1 MGSSGSSQSSQ
12 SSGSPRRSRRPSE
25 RTGLA
30 PASID
35 RWSRARQWLH
45 RARSDGHERNVLLMI
60 AKSTLAATIAWA
72 IAYYGMRAQAPA
84 FAPFSAVLM
93 MQVTVYQSVAQSLRY
108 LGAVVLGVALQ
119 GVFGFL
125 AGSDVLT
132 FALVALGA
140 LVIGRWP
147 RLGSQGSQVATA
159 AFFAFSMYV
168 TATTPLDRLAQLG
181 QIVLLVCVGC
191 GVGVLVNLL
200 VLPPMRFRSAEYG
213 VRALAH
219 VMCDLISDMH
229 PPLREGSLDEERTA
243 QWRSRANNLGRQ
255 VDQARSAVRT
265 AEESVYYNPRRL
277 LRRNRGHTSF
287 TGYAEVVD
295 ALDRV
300 GYQLASVARTLDVS
314 VAQTEAGPDRTEF
327 LGRYADF
334 LASAAEVTRDLGEV
348 EEERLAEQT
357 EDLCRKV
364 DQVEEYAQGL
374 ADHVSQADLP
384 LTDRTS
390 PYATLLVDAT
400 RLQEEFQYTCD
411 VLRRTVEREAGSE
424 PGEHD
429 EHDETTERGRR
440 G

>member
-1 MGSSGSSQSSQ
+1 
-12 SSGSPRRSRRPSE
+12 
-25 RTGLA
+25 
-30 PASID
+30 
-35 RWSRARQWLH
+35 
-45 RARSDGHERNVLLMI
+45 MI
-60 AKSTLAATIAWA
+60 AKSTLAATIAWT

-108 LGAVVLGVALQ
+108 LGAVSLGVVLQ

-125 AGSDVLT
+125 AGPDVLT
-132 FALVALGA
+132 FALVTVGA

-159 AFFAFSMYV
+159 AFFAFSMYI
-168 TATTPLDRLAQLG
+168 TATTTVDRLAQLG

-191 GVGVLVNLL
+191 GVGVPVNLL

-219 VMCDLISDMH
+219 SMCDLISDMH

-243 QWRSRANNLGRQ
+243 QWRRRANNLGRQ
-255 VDQARSAVRT
+255 VDQARTAVRT

-277 LRRNRGHTSF
+277 LRRNRGRLTF

-300 GYQLASVARTLDVS
+300 SYQLASVARTLDES
-314 VAQTEAGPDRTEF
+314 AGRTQAGPDRDAF
-327 LGRYADF
+327 LGHYADF
-334 LASAAEVTRDLGEV
+334 LASAAEVTRDLSEV
-348 EEERLAEQT
+348 ADERLAEQT
-357 EDLCRKV
+357 DDLCAKV
-364 DQVEEYAQGL
+364 AQAEEYAQGL
-374 ADHVSQADLP
+374 ADHASRNALP
-384 LTDRTS
+384 LTDRSS
-390 PYATLLVDAT
+390 PYATLLVEAT

-411 VLRRTVEREAGSE
+411 VLRRTVGREEGDSAPPPS
-424 PGEHD
+424 
-429 EHDETTERGRR
+429 
-440 G
+440 